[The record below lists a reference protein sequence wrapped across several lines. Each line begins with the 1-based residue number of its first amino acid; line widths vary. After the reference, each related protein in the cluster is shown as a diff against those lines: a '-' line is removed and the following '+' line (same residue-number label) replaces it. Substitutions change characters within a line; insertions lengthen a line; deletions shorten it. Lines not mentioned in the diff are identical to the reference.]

1 MIRLQINHL
10 LEIFENIV
18 CLCLMC
24 LGFYFLHLGEVFDK
38 YWLERTNFA
47 SHDESVSQLPTVF
60 TYIHYHNLAI
70 DNEWSGLSYGI
81 DLNISY
87 QVFGSLKATVL
98 TPGENNIKGSPLI
111 LQFEVQNEFPRYQN
125 SSVKSR
131 QVRIVQAYFGIT
143 RSLNLLQ

>member
-18 CLCLMC
+18 GLCLMC

-47 SHDESVSQLPTVF
+47 SHDESLRQLPTVF
-60 TYIHYHNLAI
+60 TYIHYNLAI
-70 DNEWSGLSYGI
+70 NNEWSGLSYGI

-87 QVFGSLKATVL
+87 QVLGSPNATVL
-98 TPGENNIKGSPLI
+98 TPGENNIEGSPLF
-111 LQFEVQNEFPRYQN
+111 LQFEVQNEFSSYQN
-125 SSVKSR
+125 SSVEFR
-131 QVRIVQAYFGIT
+131 QVRIFLGYFDIT
-143 RSLNLLQ
+143 YSDVSI